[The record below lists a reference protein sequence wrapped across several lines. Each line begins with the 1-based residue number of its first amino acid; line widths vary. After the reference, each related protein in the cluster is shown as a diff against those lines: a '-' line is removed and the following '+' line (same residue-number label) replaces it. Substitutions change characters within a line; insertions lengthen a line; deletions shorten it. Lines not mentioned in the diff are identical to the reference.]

1 MPSCADCG
9 QPVRGRYT
17 HCYRCHRRRQR
28 TRWHDPEHLPD
39 QSTRDAEL
47 GRSAFFVYVLETDYG
62 HYVGHTGNLRARLAA
77 HRSDEVPSTAGGNPE
92 LLWVSGRLST
102 REDAAR
108 FEAALKSMRDRGVS
122 RYEEIT
128 GYAPDEFQPMSVR
141 SGQYADAGR
150 RSGCLSIIVGIVVV
164 AAPTG
169 YLLWQLVT

>member
-17 HCYRCHRRRQR
+17 RCYRCHRRRQR
-28 TRWHDPEHLPD
+28 MRWHDPEHLSG
-39 QSTRDAEL
+39 QNERDAEL
-47 GRSAFFVYVLETDYG
+47 GRSAFFVYVLQTDYG

-77 HRSDEVPSTAGGNPE
+77 HRSGKVPSTEGGNPE

-102 REDAAR
+102 REDATR

-128 GYAPDEFQPMSVR
+128 GYAPEEFQPISVR
-141 SGQYADAGR
+141 SGQYATAGR
-150 RSGCLSIIVGIVVV
+150 RSGCLSIIVGIAVV
-164 AAPTG
+164 AAPAG
-169 YLLWQLVT
+169 YLLWQLVI